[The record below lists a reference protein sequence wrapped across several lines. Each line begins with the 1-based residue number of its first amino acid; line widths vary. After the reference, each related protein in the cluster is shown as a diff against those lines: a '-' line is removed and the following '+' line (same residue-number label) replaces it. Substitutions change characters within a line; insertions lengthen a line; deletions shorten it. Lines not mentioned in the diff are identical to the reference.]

1 MGKDSGNNNSRP
13 KGIKSPDAVARYR
26 KVVTKY
32 KAVEIERSDSM
43 AALTKA
49 AERLRTSDKPQ
60 KVLIVPAHSMKRA
73 ATAMAKAGISG
84 TVRNISGTRR
94 EYVAATAATG
104 IKESTQRK

>member
-1 MGKDSGNNNSRP
+1 MRKDSERTNSHP
-13 KGIKSPDAVARYR
+13 KGIKNPDAVARYI
-26 KVVTKY
+26 KAVTRY
-32 KAVEIERSDSM
+32 KAVEIERSSSM

-49 AERLRTSDKPQ
+49 AERLGTSDKPQ

-73 ATAMAKAGISG
+73 TTAMVKAGISG

>member
-1 MGKDSGNNNSRP
+1 MRKNGEKTNSRP
-13 KGIKSPDAVARYR
+13 KGINDPAAVARYR
-26 KVVTKY
+26 AAVTKY
-32 KAVEIERSDSM
+32 KAVEIERSSSM

-49 AERLRTSDKPQ
+49 AERLRVSHKPQ
-60 KVLIVPAHSMKRA
+60 KVLVVPTHSMKRA
-73 ATAMAKAGISG
+73 TTAMVKAGISG